1 MPSEFTIKRR
11 VQFYDTDMAGVL
23 HFAAYYRYME
33 EVEHALWRAAD
44 MSVISR
50 EGERLIGWPRSST
63 SCKYLAPAR
72 FEDELE
78 LALRVVDVGERSVKY
93 EIAIRRDGRRIAVGR
108 TTAVCCAIAGAKFD
122 PIPIP
127 PTFRAVLE
135 KWADGD

>member
-1 MPSEFTIKRR
+1 MPPEFTIKRR
-11 VQFYDTDMAGVL
+11 VQFSDTDMAGVL

-33 EVEHALWRAAD
+33 EVEHAFWRAAD
-44 MSVISR
+44 MSVMSR

-78 LALRVVDVGERSVKY
+78 LALRVVEVGERSVKY
-93 EIAIRRDGRRIAVGR
+93 EIAFKRDGRRIAVGR
-108 TTAVCCAIAGAKFD
+108 TTAVCCAIAGAQFD
-122 PIPIP
+122 PTPIP